1 MTPEH
6 VSELQ
11 SILRFLRANAFEK
24 SEAALVEEVEALMRA
39 AQLEK
44 DDAER
49 RLKASASGN
58 NDESSDPSLNG
69 EDPGRTSREVSNDAF
84 GPMSPPAVSRP
95 ILGRFGSDVERA
107 HAAMASEDAH
117 EDEATENEARFAA
130 GAENERRLRDE
141 DAESVGTLDTFAT
154 PVGGGDDDDT
164 CARTTISASEC
175 ANRDS
180 FDPEPAAVGDDEFS
194 AAPDDAAP
202 ESERVG
208 ARDDFFDSASAS
220 DAEAASS
227 ADADVSF
234 AIGTHP
240 HGSDEPGVANSDAA
254 DHEPAV
260 MRNGR
265 LPACAPLAL
274 AANDDSGRARLFF
287 DGAREFDLDLARADD
302 SDRCIIG
309 REDPEAQRSA
319 LRAWQT
325 APREEYEDFE
335 DPGYVRARAARTR
348 SEAAFSRARRGGG
361 APADGAFLVFGAA
374 GRARRG

>member
-154 PVGGGDDDDT
+154 PAVSYT
-164 CARTTISASEC
+164 HLTLPTI
-175 ANRDS
+175 
-180 FDPEPAAVGDDEFS
+180 
-194 AAPDDAAP
+194 
-202 ESERVG
+202 
-208 ARDDFFDSASAS
+208 
-220 DAEAASS
+220 
-227 ADADVSF
+227 
-234 AIGTHP
+234 
-240 HGSDEPGVANSDAA
+240 
-254 DHEPAV
+254 
-260 MRNGR
+260 
-265 LPACAPLAL
+265 L
-274 AANDDSGRARLFF
+274 
-287 DGAREFDLDLARADD
+287 
-302 SDRCIIG
+302 
-309 REDPEAQRSA
+309 
-319 LRAWQT
+319 
-325 APREEYEDFE
+325 
-335 DPGYVRARAARTR
+335 
-348 SEAAFSRARRGGG
+348 
-361 APADGAFLVFGAA
+361 LV
-374 GRARRG
+374 